1 MRESDLRIGYFPSS
15 ESLSAPADRRRF
27 VYYARRRGLK
37 FELANPRERYDL
49 VVLNQRADLS
59 IWSRYRPHESRVI
72 YEANDS
78 YLSVPV
84 TDLKQLQRGLFKFVS
99 GQSRYL
105 QVNYRR
111 AVAEMCRRADAVVCS
126 TDEQRE
132 LILPF
137 CRNVHLILDFHDQDV
152 TLTKTNY
159 NNGTC
164 FNFVWE
170 GLASSGIPMALLREM
185 LEPIAREREV
195 ALHIVTDLVY
205 RRYSNLIGKI
215 HTPDEVARSFGRFA
229 RHVFLYQWNPF
240 ALANLATSAD
250 LALIPIDMNN
260 SFQRGKPENKL
271 LLLWRMGV
279 PTLASAT
286 PAYNL
291 AMRRAGLDMACSG
304 IEDWCARLAHY
315 MNDAASR
322 ERAGRQGLH
331 AANHFYS
338 PEEMMLRWD
347 EVIMSLF
354 GPDPRWPGRGATAS
368 VSRA

>member
-27 VYYARRRGLK
+27 VYYAKRRRLK

-59 IWSRYRPHESRVI
+59 TWSRYRPGDSRVI

-78 YLSVPV
+78 YLSVPI

-105 QVNYRR
+105 QLNYRR

-132 LILPF
+132 LIMPF
-137 CRNVHLILDFHDQDV
+137 CSNVHLILDFQDEDV
-152 TLTKTNY
+152 TLIKTNHD
-159 NNGTC
+159 NGPC
-164 FNFVWE
+164 FHFVWE

-185 LEPIAREREV
+185 LEPISSDREV

-205 RRYSNLIGKI
+205 LRYSNLIGKV
-215 HTPDEVARSFGRFA
+215 HTQDEVARRFGRFA
-229 RHVFLYQWNPF
+229 RHVYLYQWNPF

-250 LALIPIDMNN
+250 MALIPIDMNN

-279 PTLASAT
+279 PTLTSAT
-286 PAYNL
+286 PAYKL
-291 AMRRAGLDMACSG
+291 AMQRAGLDMACAG
-304 IEDWCARLAHY
+304 IEDWRAKLANY
-315 MNDAASR
+315 MNDAVSR
-322 ERAGRQGLH
+322 NRAGLKGRH

-338 PEEMMLRWD
+338 SEEMMLRWD
-347 EVIMSLF
+347 EVMVSLF
-354 GPDPRWPGRGATAS
+354 GPDLRWPGRGATA
-368 VSRA
+368 